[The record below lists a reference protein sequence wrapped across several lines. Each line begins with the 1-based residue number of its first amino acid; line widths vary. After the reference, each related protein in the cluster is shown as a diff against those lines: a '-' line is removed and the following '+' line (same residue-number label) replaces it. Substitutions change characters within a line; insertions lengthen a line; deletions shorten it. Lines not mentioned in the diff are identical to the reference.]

1 MLFGWSLK
9 SIASLTLRVP
19 VRISINKHLLAGTN
33 EQWEDLYAPITADL
47 CDMND
52 AVQSVNL
59 IIWRRLA
66 VFKAVET
73 SWSTSQVTTSWD
85 KQYTL
90 LLHLPQW
97 ITTTSFLTLLLTV
110 SYMFRSTSV
119 MAALVPDQA
128 VIVLL
133 VVPGKI
139 HSLVI
144 EWDAMESLD

>member
-1 MLFGWSLK
+1 M
-9 SIASLTLRVP
+9 
-19 VRISINKHLLAGTN
+19 
-33 EQWEDLYAPITADL
+33 
-47 CDMND
+47 
-52 AVQSVNL
+52 
-59 IIWRRLA
+59 
-66 VFKAVET
+66 
-73 SWSTSQVTTSWD
+73 
-85 KQYTL
+85 
-90 LLHLPQW
+90 
-97 ITTTSFLTLLLTV
+97 LLTV